1 MARKR
6 AAGRFTG
13 ADDPAPTLARVVINE
28 VLSASVP
35 PDVGQNRTV
44 QSHRRARRPQRLVPH
59 RFDGDLPRK
68 FRIPEGTVLALGAF
82 VVFTE
87 ADFNAAPGAT
97 NNFSLSSAGEQVYL
111 VSADL
116 AGNLTGYTH
125 GFSFGAAEPE
135 VSLAA
140 TSPSAGEEQFPAQT
154 ALTFGAANAGPRVGP
169 VVFTEIHYHPRAR
182 RRSLSNC

>member
-1 MARKR
+1 M
-6 AAGRFTG
+6 
-13 ADDPAPTLARVVINE
+13 
-28 VLSASVP
+28 
-35 PDVGQNRTV
+35 
-44 QSHRRARRPQRLVPH
+44 VPH

-68 FRIPEGTVLALGAF
+68 FRIPEGTVLASRS
-82 VVFTE
+82 VRRRSPK

-140 TSPSAGEEQFPAQT
+140 TSP
-154 ALTFGAANAGPRVGP
+154 V
-169 VVFTEIHYHPRAR
+169 RAR
-182 RRSLSNC
+182 NSSPRKPP